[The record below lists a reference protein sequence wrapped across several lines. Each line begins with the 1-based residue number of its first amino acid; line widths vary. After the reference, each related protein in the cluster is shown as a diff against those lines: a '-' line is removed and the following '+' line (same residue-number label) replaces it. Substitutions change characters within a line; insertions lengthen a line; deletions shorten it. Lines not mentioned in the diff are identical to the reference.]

1 MLWRRRSISSTTWIG
16 WSRREESGGREGSR
30 DTGASFLS
38 QEREASMRAKLVY
51 LLVLALISAAVAA
64 QYSGLSEWF
73 DLDTVGAYRNE
84 LLTWAEE
91 RPILSAF
98 LFVAGYAGV
107 VALSLPAASVLTL
120 LGGFLFGRWFGTALI
135 VVAAT
140 LGAVVIFWIATTS
153 LGAGLRDRAG
163 PFYQKIER
171 NMQENAF
178 GYLLF
183 LRLVPVFPFFLVNI
197 VPALFGIRT
206 RIFALATLLGII
218 PGTFVYANLG
228 RELGS
233 VSRPQDL
240 VSTQTLI
247 AFSLLGVMALV
258 PSVYGQW
265 VARAKASE
273 AGGAGHRRGGPGG
286 RDAKV

>member
-1 MLWRRRSISSTTWIG
+1 
-16 WSRREESGGREGSR
+16 
-30 DTGASFLS
+30 
-38 QEREASMRAKLVY
+38 MRARLI
-51 LLVLALISAAVAA
+51 LLLLLILISAAMLA
-64 QYSGLSEWF
+64 QYSGLSDWF

-91 RPILSAF
+91 RPFLAAF

-120 LGGFLFGRWFGTALI
+120 LGGFLFGRWLGTALI
-135 VVAAT
+135 VTAAT
-140 LGAVVIFWIATTS
+140 LGAVVVFWIATTS

-163 PFYQKIER
+163 PFYQKVER

-197 VPALFGIRT
+197 VPALFRIRT
-206 RIFALATLLGII
+206 RTFALATLLGII

-233 VSRPQDL
+233 ISSLQDL
-240 VSTQTLI
+240 VSKQTLV
-247 AFSLLGVMALV
+247 AFSLLGVMALI
-258 PSVYGQW
+258 PSIYRQW
-265 VARAKASE
+265 NARAQP
-273 AGGAGHRRGGPGG
+273 GHRCGVSRAHAPQ
-286 RDAKV
+286 DPS